1 MARTLFFLEAFVL
14 IVVSALVSVV
24 GKMEFLY
31 WLLPFAMA
39 FALPLAAAAAVWPL
53 GVILRAFR
61 QAFSPGRPGPRGPES
76 VGLLDALA
84 RFAVVGGIVS
94 SLTATMVL
102 LREIAEGLSPLD
114 AAWQTLA
121 FALLA
126 LLFAE
131 TTTILR
137 GVVEEAL
144 RPPGNADVEAGLA
157 GFGRRYGLSTREGE
171 VAACMVEGRS
181 YKETAERLFI
191 SIKTVKTHVSHV
203 YAKTGSANRTALI
216 LLLRAETGD
225 SYKRPM
231 ENEGHRGDVG
241 GSPDAAKASGTG
253 GTK

>member
-14 IVVSALVSVV
+14 IVVSALVSAV

-39 FALPLAAAAAVWPL
+39 FALPHAAAAAVWPL
-53 GVILRAFR
+53 RAILRAFR
-61 QAFSPGRPGPRGPES
+61 QAFSPGRPLSRGAES
-76 VGLLDALA
+76 VELLDALA
-84 RFAVVGGIVS
+84 RFAVTGGVAS
-94 SLTATMVL
+94 SLTAAMVL
-102 LREIAEGLSPLD
+102 LREMAEGLGPLD

-144 RPPGNADVEAGLA
+144 RPPGNEDVGTGITA
-157 GFGRRYGLSTREGE
+157 FSRRHGLSVREAE
-171 VAACMVEGRS
+171 VAACLVEGRS

-203 YAKTGSANRTALI
+203 YAKTGSAHRTALI

-231 ENEGHRGDVG
+231 ENLHSSGDVD
-241 GSPDAAKASGTG
+241 GSPDAANASEAG